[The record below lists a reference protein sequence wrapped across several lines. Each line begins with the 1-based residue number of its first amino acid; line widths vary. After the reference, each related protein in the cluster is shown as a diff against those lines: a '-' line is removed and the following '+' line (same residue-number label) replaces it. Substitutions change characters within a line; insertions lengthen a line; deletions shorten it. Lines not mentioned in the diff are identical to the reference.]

1 MTMLHG
7 NSNES
12 CHFILLVCK
21 ALHVK
26 IAICTTRLVGKG
38 SLLLQ
43 TVLKINQML
52 SLKCS
57 YLKKKN
63 AGKNPSKTFCFV
75 KHCFWMNET

>member
-57 YLKKKN
+57 YLKKKMLAKIQARLFALSN
-63 AGKNPSKTFCFV
+63 IVSG
-75 KHCFWMNET
+75 

>member
-57 YLKKKN
+57 YLKKK
-63 AGKNPSKTFCFV
+63 KCWQKSKQDFLLCQTLFLD
-75 KHCFWMNET
+75 E

>member
-57 YLKKKN
+57 YLKKKKMLAKIQARLFALSN
-63 AGKNPSKTFCFV
+63 IVSG
-75 KHCFWMNET
+75 

>member
-57 YLKKKN
+57 YLKKKCWQ
-63 AGKNPSKTFCFV
+63 KSKQDFLLCQTLFLD
-75 KHCFWMNET
+75 E